1 MEMKV
6 LRMKD
11 GVFKNRLP
19 RFQNQNSYCES
30 SVVKLIQHVYFRV
43 ALVPKPVQKCFYKNY
58 LRFLRNISNM
68 GKNRKNF
75 FLVNLVPFLHVT

>member
-11 GVFKNRLP
+11 GVLITVCPDSKIK
-19 RFQNQNSYCES
+19 NSYCES

-43 ALVPKPVQKCFYKNY
+43 ALVQKPVQKCFYKNY

-68 GKNRKNF
+68 GKNRKN
-75 FLVNLVPFLHVT
+75 L